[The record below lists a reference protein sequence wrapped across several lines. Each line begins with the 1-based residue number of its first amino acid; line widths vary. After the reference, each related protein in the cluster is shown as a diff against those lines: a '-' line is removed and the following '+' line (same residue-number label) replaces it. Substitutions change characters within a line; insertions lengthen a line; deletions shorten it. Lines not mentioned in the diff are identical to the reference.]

1 MELPFKKSRKQ
12 AGFTAQAAAEQLH
25 IDKRSLYRIEAGQ
38 QPAPPELV
46 WHMAELYGD
55 PGLVRWQQSEAD
67 PIGRRVNPPV
77 LNAIVN
83 SPQAVHYCLVRELDE
98 AVPAADMLC
107 RLVTNKMT
115 QYDFNEHEKS
125 QYFALYGKCVSN
137 IKQAVA
143 EVEGVMMRI
152 FGVRAAEAAGKAHRD
167 KMLQKGYL
175 QTKEKALPKEGAQE
189 KTSYQS
195 LTPSSW
201 QVKETRSEY
210 MAAI

>member
-1 MELPFKKSRKQ
+1 MQLPFKNSRKQ
-12 AGFTAQAAAEQLH
+12 AGFTAQSAAELLH

-38 QPAPPELV
+38 QPAPAELV
-46 WHMAELYGD
+46 WNMAVLYGD
-55 PGLVRWQQSEAD
+55 PDLVRWQQSEAD

-77 LNAIVN
+77 LNGIVN
-83 SPQAVHYCLVRELDE
+83 SPQAVHYCLARELDE
-98 AVPAADMLC
+98 AAPVADILC
-107 RLVTNKMT
+107 HLITNKMT
-115 QYDFNEHEKS
+115 QYDFTEHVKS

-152 FGVRAAEAAGKAHRD
+152 FGVQAAEAAGKAHRD

-189 KTSYQS
+189 NTSYKS
-195 LTPSSW
+195 LTPPGW
-201 QVKETRSEY
+201 QVKETRSAY
-210 MAAI
+210 LIAI